1 MENLRDLYQQ
11 VILDHNKDP
20 KNFGTLG
27 HCTHRADGKNPVCGD
42 HYTVE
47 IDIEDMIIKDIR
59 YQGAGCAISKSS
71 GSIMTSI
78 IKGKTVAEAQVI
90 FDKFIALI
98 TSSLDAAVDKEDLGK
113 LSVFAGVRE
122 FPARIKCASLVW
134 HAMKAA
140 TERKNI
146 TTTEE

>member
-20 KNFGTLG
+20 KNFGSLT
-27 HCTHRADGKNPVCGD
+27 HCTHQAEGKNPVCGD

-47 IDIEDMIIKDIR
+47 IELEDMHINDIR
-59 YQGAGCAISKSS
+59 YQGTGCAISKSS
-71 GSIMTSI
+71 GSLMTSAL
-78 IKGKTVAEAQVI
+78 KGKTSEEAHMLFSQ
-90 FDKFIALI
+90 FIALI
-98 TSSLDAAVDKEDLGK
+98 TSSLDTPVDKETLGK
-113 LSVFAGVRE
+113 LTVFAGVRE

-140 TERKNI
+140 LDSRKDVSTEV
-146 TTTEE
+146 